1 MDDYNRY
8 VTAVNK
14 IYDYLEKM
22 KAGWNNMDN
31 KNYIDNIDDYKSI
44 VTSRAE
50 EFKLPRT
57 VQVEKTEN
65 LEEEVEEETPADQ
78 HRQQPPPPLMPSQG
92 GYAGGTTVSVGNR
105 NLDVPGLPASFVP
118 SDIQPRVPV
127 SEGLVE

>member
-22 KAGWNNMDN
+22 RAGWNNMDN

-57 VQVEKTEN
+57 VKVEETEN
-65 LEEEVEEETPADQ
+65 LEEEEPAPVDP
-78 HRQQPPPPLMPSQG
+78 HRQQPPPPPMPPESA
-92 GYAGGTTVSVGNR
+92 GYAGGTTMSVGTR

-118 SDIQPRVPV
+118 ADTRIPI
-127 SEGLVE
+127 SEGILK